1 MIWYLLSPLRGT
13 TAPPRLSK
21 DHVVRKAFYRHGMLV
36 AQHWL
41 LTMLFSVAVGV
52 ALGYPTVFLSDNP
65 TAGFT
70 SIPRHVWT
78 SARSIDVSDG
88 QKADVEMRQ
97 IWVHG
102 SYMRALEKDVL
113 KSALT
118 IQQSLVG
125 GERLASTFSEFGDH
139 LNPSELSWGYHSPLM
154 YCRQLCIDEEVYTCL
169 TQSQGTTRQ
178 QRSMTT

>member
-1 MIWYLLSPLRGT
+1 
-13 TAPPRLSK
+13 
-21 DHVVRKAFYRHGMLV
+21 MLV

-78 SARSIDVSDG
+78 SARSVDVSEG

-118 IQQSLVG
+118 IQQSLIG
-125 GERLASTFSEFGDH
+125 GERPASTFSEFGDH

-154 YCRQLCIDEEVYTCL
+154 YCREICIDDKVYFSL

-178 QRSMTT
+178 QRSTMMKISFKQ

>member
-1 MIWYLLSPLRGT
+1 MLL
-13 TAPPRLSK
+13 
-21 DHVVRKAFYRHGMLV
+21 
-36 AQHWL
+36 
-41 LTMLFSVAVGV
+41 SVAVGV
-52 ALGYPTVFLSDNP
+52 ALGYPTIFLSENP

-78 SARSIDVSDG
+78 TARPLDASEG

-97 IWVHG
+97 VWVHG

-125 GERLASTFSEFGDH
+125 GEKLASTFSELGDH
-139 LNPSELSWGYHSPLM
+139 LSPSELSWGYHSPLM
-154 YCRQLCIDEEVYTCL
+154 YCRRL
-169 TQSQGTTRQ
+169 
-178 QRSMTT
+178 